1 MARILIIEDE
11 EPLRTVLA
19 KSLTYAGHV
28 VIEAENGRQGVELF
42 REAPTDLVITDLIMP
57 VQEGDETIL
66 ALRKEHPRLPI
77 IAISGGDENSPR
89 FLKIAEKFRPVRI
102 LAKPFPLQELRVMIE
117 EVLSSA
123 EVAG

>member
-28 VIEAENGRQGVELF
+28 VIEAENGRHGVELF
-42 REAPTDLVITDLIMP
+42 RAAPADLVITDLIMP

-89 FLKIAEKFRPVRI
+89 FLKIAAKFHPVRI
-102 LAKPFPLQELRVMIE
+102 LTKPFPLQELRVAIE
-117 EVLSSA
+117 EILANA
-123 EVAG
+123 EIAG